1 MSVKQNNIFH
11 STVIDDKISVA
22 LFSIDGNTAYAGIDD
37 RTFWCTCCKY
47 QNVYSKH
54 SNK

>member
-22 LFSIDGNTAYAGIDD
+22 LFSIDGNTAHAGIDD
-37 RTFWCTCCKY
+37 RTFLVHLL
-47 QNVYSKH
+47 QISKCI
-54 SNK
+54 